1 MGSPGIQE
9 APSFGRGD
17 IPDLLKCGELIEDE
31 ESCRRPSTSSGSGEG
46 KGKGGRSK
54 FAFPKPGDGGGG
66 SSGGS
71 SSSGGGGGGGGGAKK
86 KGFNPARALR
96 GADYDDGKSAVRA
109 RGDGLY
115 GTSGEKGSALSR
127 NGHKVT
133 IGPGAFDPENF
144 EETMK
149 QLDEMDAFGSRG
161 KQTKQGET
169 VAAAALPAQVKA
181 GAAGGGRTPVQ
192 EPSVAEVEQLSKL
205 LSATPGGSADMMDG
219 LKRMFDSLPTSR
231 PAVDVGIEDEVF
243 LEEEEEGR
251 QDMLRAQE
259 QARSSFSL
267 DKRAKRPI
275 HTVVADAGGAALEVK
290 VQLPG
295 VASAAAVELDVTRG
309 DLALECGSVH
319 DPDTWYKL
327 SLPLPFPVDEDS
339 TKAKW
344 LKASST
350 LKVTLAAAGR

>member
-1 MGSPGIQE
+1 MGSQGIQE

-46 KGKGGRSK
+46 KGGRSK
-54 FAFPKPGDGGGG
+54 FAFPKPGEGGRG

-71 SSSGGGGGGGGGAKK
+71 GGGGGAKK
-86 KGFNPARALR
+86 KGFNPAKALR
-96 GADYDDGKSAVRA
+96 GADYADGKSAVRA

-127 NGHKVT
+127 KGHKVT
-133 IGPGAFDPENF
+133 IGPGAFDPQNF

-161 KQTKQGET
+161 KAKQGET

-243 LEEEEEGR
+243 LEEEEEWR

-275 HTVVADAGGAALEVK
+275 HTVVADAGGATLEVK

-309 DLALECGSVH
+309 DLALECGSVR